1 MVRVFIQHVKALARL
16 QAPAAHACDSSTQQT
31 EGGPEVPHPR
41 YIVSSNPPGLHEPLS
56 QKAGGGG
63 GGLILF
69 IVQSCWQYITW
80 FSHP

>member
-63 GGLILF
+63 GINSFHCSVMLAIYYL
-69 IVQSCWQYITW
+69 V
-80 FSHP
+80 